1 MSKLFD
7 TWFHDMTESGD
18 TKKKQIEYL
27 KTKGIHAEGLSED
40 TLFELFART
49 SVIFPPYCIVVIFP
63 NQIFSD
69 HHRNSEI

>member
-1 MSKLFD
+1 MMSKLFD

-40 TLFELFART
+40 TLFELFMEN
-49 SVIFPPYCIVVIFP
+49 I
-63 NQIFSD
+63 
-69 HHRNSEI
+69 